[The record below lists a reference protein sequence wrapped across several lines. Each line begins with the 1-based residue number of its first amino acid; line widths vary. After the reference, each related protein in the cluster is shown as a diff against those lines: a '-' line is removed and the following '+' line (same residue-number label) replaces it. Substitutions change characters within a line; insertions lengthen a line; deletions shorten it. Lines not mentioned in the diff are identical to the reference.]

1 MIPFILVL
9 LIAGFSFIVKDDVT
23 SPSSPTV
30 ALFFLNRYNVM
41 KGGLTRTSCPEKPV
55 LPDMPERKEFF
66 KCQRKKTAS
75 CF

>member
-30 ALFFLNRYNVM
+30 ALFFRNRYNVM
-41 KGGLTRTSCPEKPV
+41 KGGLTRTSCSEKPV

-66 KCQRKKTAS
+66 
-75 CF
+75 